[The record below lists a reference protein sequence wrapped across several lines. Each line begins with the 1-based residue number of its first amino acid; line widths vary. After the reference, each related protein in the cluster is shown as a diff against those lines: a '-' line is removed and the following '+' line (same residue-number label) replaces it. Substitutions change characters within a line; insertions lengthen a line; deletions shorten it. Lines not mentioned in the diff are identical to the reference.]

1 MARIKNP
8 DRYIK
13 QFKADFEIVKR
24 KLVINSYLLSEEE
37 RNKLID
43 CLTQLENS
51 MEDEIREIIK
61 EKIKGQDKNKLQHNY
76 TPYCFWATQTSSLFF
91 V

>member
-13 QFKADFEIVKR
+13 QLKSDFELVKR

-37 RNKLID
+37 RNNLID

-51 MEDEIREIIK
+51 MQDEIRGIIKEK
-61 EKIKGQDKNKLQHNY
+61 EKIKG
-76 TPYCFWATQTSSLFF
+76 
-91 V
+91 

>member
-13 QFKADFEIVKR
+13 QLRTDFEIVKR

-37 RNKLID
+37 RNNLID
-43 CLTQLENS
+43 CITQLENS
-51 MEDEIREIIK
+51 MEDEIRGILKEK
-61 EKIKGQDKNKLQHNY
+61 EKIK
-76 TPYCFWATQTSSLFF
+76 C
-91 V
+91 